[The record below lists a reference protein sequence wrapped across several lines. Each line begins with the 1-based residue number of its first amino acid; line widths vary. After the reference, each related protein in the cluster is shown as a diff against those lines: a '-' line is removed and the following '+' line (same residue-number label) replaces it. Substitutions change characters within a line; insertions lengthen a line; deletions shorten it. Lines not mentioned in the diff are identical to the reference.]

1 MPFPTWLPILLGFLT
16 AVGPISTDMYLP
28 AFPAIDAEVAGVTGA
43 AQITLATWFL
53 GLAVGQMTQGT
64 LSDRYGRRWP
74 LMAGTAV
81 YALASA
87 GCALSPNLAVLAI
100 CRFFAGVGGSAGM
113 VIPRAVVR
121 DLADGHAAARL
132 LSRLML
138 VMGAAPILAPTMG
151 SLVLSVAD
159 WRTIFWIGAVF
170 GALCCVLV
178 LILLPDTLPPNRRL
192 KLGVA
197 AQLTRWGGII
207 VERGFITNVL
217 LGGFSMFG
225 MFAFLGGSPSVFI
238 EHFHLAPSFYGAIFG
253 CSACGL
259 IVASQLNPILLGRF
273 GPNRM
278 LHASTRT
285 MLTACIVLTVVAF
298 SGSGSWI
305 AVAAPIAVAM
315 SCQGFTGPNATVA
328 ALSRHG
334 ATAGS
339 ASALMGTIQFVL
351 GAVSGVLVG
360 ELADGTARPMA
371 LLMLFGA
378 VGAAICDLCRPKPK

>member
-1 MPFPTWLPILLGFLT
+1 
-16 AVGPISTDMYLP
+16 
-28 AFPAIDAEVAGVTGA
+28 
-43 AQITLATWFL
+43 
-53 GLAVGQMTQGT
+53 
-64 LSDRYGRRWP
+64 
-74 LMAGTAV
+74 
-81 YALASA
+81 
-87 GCALSPNLAVLAI
+87 
-100 CRFFAGVGGSAGM
+100 
-113 VIPRAVVR
+113 
-121 DLADGHAAARL
+121 
-132 LSRLML
+132 
-138 VMGAAPILAPTMG
+138 
-151 SLVLSVAD
+151 
-159 WRTIFWIGAVF
+159 
-170 GALCCVLV
+170 VLV

-378 VGAAICDLCRPKPK
+378 VGAAICDLCRPKPKIQDVRRSVLVPQEVKR